1 MKVEF
6 GKKEQTVAELEHLFE
21 HLKGAEFG
29 LAEVEE
35 SSVQVELSGQS
46 AVAGSVAIVALPS
59 EKQADLLAVV
69 AEFGRMG
76 RDTNGHGWELSSS
89 ATQQKQPLLLPFQPS
104 KNSSHGSG
112 AMPIVISTRAGRTSV

>member
-35 SSVQVELSGQS
+35 SSVQVELSVQS

-89 ATQQKQPLLLPFQPS
+89 ATQQKQALLSPVPTEQ
-104 KNSSHGSG
+104 KIH
-112 AMPIVISTRAGRTSV
+112 RTVLALCQL